1 MMRTDH
7 EVWSDAKR
15 QQPFSNDRDSYAW
28 MEHWC
33 ARCEY
38 EMDCTVIVV
47 GTSGRTPSEWVAQ
60 PGAPREDA
68 YRCTEFLPALP

>member
-1 MMRTDH
+1 MKTDL
-7 EVWSDAKR
+7 EVWSGASRKP
-15 QQPFSNDRDSYAW
+15 PFASEGDGYAW

-47 GTSGRTPSEWVAQ
+47 GTSGRTPAEWVPQ
-60 PGAPREDA
+60 PGAPREQA
-68 YRCTEFLPALP
+68 YICTEYLAALP